1 MRRLVTTGLCL
12 AVLTGV
18 GNAQPALEAPAVQQR
33 EGICAPAMLTR
44 MVVRNISPGL
54 AAAAPA
60 AQPRSIWRK
69 GSTQLRTEEVPDPS
83 RGVHNIVVVSS
94 PDIWM
99 INMTGRSGQHSVDPG
114 PTYEVR
120 APILPVGSG
129 MPGELIQ
136 LEYGC
141 EAEFVAARMPGAPR
155 PVAWG
160 IEAAQLHTAVFGEHE
175 LSILMHVRRK
185 APLMVVYAKGGQAAF
200 AIRYDE
206 FRSGLP
212 DRPDL
217 FAPPKNVRI
226 MEAQPQSPPPSN
238 TTPGDRL

>member
-1 MRRLVTTGLCL
+1 
-12 AVLTGV
+12 
-18 GNAQPALEAPAVQQR
+18 
-33 EGICAPAMLTR
+33 
-44 MVVRNISPGL
+44 
-54 AAAAPA
+54 
-60 AQPRSIWRK
+60 
-69 GSTQLRTEEVPDPS
+69 
-83 RGVHNIVVVSS
+83 
-94 PDIWM
+94 
-99 INMTGRSGQHSVDPG
+99 
-114 PTYEVR
+114 R

-129 MPGELIQ
+129 MPVELIQ

-155 PVAWG
+155 PVSWG

-217 FAPPKNVRI
+217 FAPPKNVSI
-226 MEAQPQSPPPSN
+226 MEAQPQSPPPSS